1 MRAIIARNGGVR
13 LAWAPFLT
21 SQSGLGGGGA
31 APVRV
36 GTASQ
41 PASVVAESAAAS
53 GELDLLTNEIAK
65 LRRENAKLQR
75 NMDKLATYSYG
86 RYSALSAEAKEVQ
99 RLYEAARENCSEH
112 IVLPAAP
119 AVESQEPLRGAIFER
134 MYAQS
139 KVLTIDETDDEDE
152 HSQNLD
158 GFKVRDPDVHSEGGR
173 SNGVAPS
180 EGSRSK
186 KSARTD
192 ASGGG
197 GGGSASQSY

>member
-1 MRAIIARNGGVR
+1 M
-13 LAWAPFLT
+13 
-21 SQSGLGGGGA
+21 
-31 APVRV
+31 RV

-53 GELDLLTNEIAK
+53 GELDLLTHEIAK

-75 NMDKLATYSYG
+75 NMEKLATYSYG

-99 RLYEAARENCSEH
+99 RLYEAARENCKEH

-158 GFKVRDPDVHSEGGR
+158 GFKVRDPDVDGFKVRDPDVRSEGGR

-197 GGGSASQSY
+197 GGAPQADANRFSGK

>member
-1 MRAIIARNGGVR
+1 M
-13 LAWAPFLT
+13 
-21 SQSGLGGGGA
+21 
-31 APVRV
+31 RV

-75 NMDKLATYSYG
+75 NMEKLATYSYG

-119 AVESQEPLRGAIFER
+119 AVECQEPLRGAIFER

-139 KVLTIDETDDEDE
+139 KVLTIDETDDEDDPNG
-152 HSQNLD
+152 SQNLD
-158 GFKVRDPDVHSEGGR
+158 GFTVRNPDARSEGGR

-197 GGGSASQSY
+197 GGGSASQCY

>member
-75 NMDKLATYSYG
+75 NMEKLATYSYG

-99 RLYEAARENCSEH
+99 RLYDAARENCKEH

-158 GFKVRDPDVHSEGGR
+158 GFKVRDPDARSEGGR

-186 KSARTD
+186 KSPRPD
-192 ASGGG
+192 AGEGRGGA
-197 GGGSASQSY
+197 SASQDY

>member
-99 RLYEAARENCSEH
+99 RLYDAARENCKEH

-158 GFKVRDPDVHSEGGR
+158 GFKEREVRDPDARSEGGR

-192 ASGGG
+192 AS
-197 GGGSASQSY
+197 ASQSY